1 MAQASGSAGRITI
14 QPETTWG
21 VAPITPNTIEL
32 SSSAYGESL
41 RSSSEEIVSNAINK
55 YGAVLATRRGQITVE
70 GSVPFELPVNN
81 SDIVLYGVMGSYVQ
95 EDVVIGLVTKKKKT
109 FKRGSTL
116 PSFLI
121 EKGFTDIGQ
130 YFKYLGCK
138 FNGLQLAVEPNG
150 LVSGSFDVMG
160 LQAEVASVSFDDT
173 PIQYN
178 HNPYIG
184 IDGEVLEGGVGA
196 KYTAF
201 NLNITNGITDPRII
215 GSAYAASLTK
225 GSVECTGDLTI
236 MFEDLVMYNKW
247 LADAQTDIRL
257 TFTIGDDSVE
267 FYFPKVKFNGEADP
281 VLDSKDGITQ
291 TFSWRALLDLTV
303 QSDVV
308 ITLINDFDLD
318 AALA

>member
-14 QPETTWG
+14 QAENQWG
-21 VAPITPNTIEL
+21 VAPTVPNTIEL

-41 RSSSEEIVSNAINK
+41 RSSSEEIVSNAINP
-55 YGAVLATRRGQITVE
+55 YGAVLATRRGQVMVE

-95 EDVVIGLVTKKKKT
+95 TDVTVGGNPKKQKVY
-109 FKRGSTL
+109 KRGSVL

-121 EKGFTDIGQ
+121 EKGFTDINQ
-130 YFKYLGCK
+130 YFRYLGCK
-138 FNGLQLAVEPNG
+138 INSLQLSVEPNG
-150 LVSGSFDVMG
+150 FVSGSFDVMG
-160 LQAEVASVSFDDT
+160 LQAETAQVSFDAT
-173 PIQYN
+173 PTQYV

-201 NLNITNGITDPRII
+201 NFNITNGITDPRII

-257 TFTIGDDSVE
+257 TFTIGDDSTE

-291 TFSWRALLDLTV
+291 SFSWRALLDLTA
-303 QSDVV
+303 QSDVI
-308 ITLINDFDLD
+308 ITTINDFDLD